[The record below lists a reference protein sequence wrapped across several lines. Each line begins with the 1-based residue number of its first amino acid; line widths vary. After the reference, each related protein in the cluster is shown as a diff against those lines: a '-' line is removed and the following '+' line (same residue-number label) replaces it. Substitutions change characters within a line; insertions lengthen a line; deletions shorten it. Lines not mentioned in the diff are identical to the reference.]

1 MFATIFASSK
11 ISGTNV
17 PAKRKK
23 VKAPSERYLAQARA
37 LTKLE
42 AERLLSR
49 LRGRFSRRLEDK
61 RLTRIEVLALQ
72 LEYEDEE
79 LEQWRSRVAEI
90 RKRSEK

>member
-1 MFATIFASSK
+1 M
-11 ISGTNV
+11 SG
-17 PAKRKK
+17 KRKK

-72 LEYEDEE
+72 LEHEDEE
-79 LEQWRSRVAEI
+79 LREWRSKVAQI
-90 RKRSEK
+90 RETDEK